1 MAGTGTEAVVM
12 SVVLRKL
19 RAYRAGAVSQDPA
32 CAEGFA
38 DGYLETFFG
47 IHKIELVNNPKIW

>member
-32 CAEGFA
+32 CAEGF
-38 DGYLETFFG
+38 T
-47 IHKIELVNNPKIW
+47 